1 MKHIQVVDGAE
12 NCSYS
17 ICLVSDRD
25 FRTIFPRKGQDI
37 EFAEDL
43 AKRVGNKR
51 AGQIIIR
58 STTRRLRKHSVQGIH
73 RTLFFGLKNRRKHT
87 QRSETRISRCLVS
100 SKSYQPNRV
109 TQAALRR
116 YRDAAS
122 APLTPCLSS
131 GDRGLR
137 RREEGRAVCR
147 VTAVGAGLCHVLART
162 PWE

>member
-1 MKHIQVVDGAE
+1 MRGRRELHPFDAAASHRNSSVPFIAMKHIQVIDGAE

-58 STTRRLRKHSVQGIH
+58 STTRRLRKHTVQGIH
-73 RTLFFGLKNRRKHT
+73 GTLFFQLKNRRK
-87 QRSETRISRCLVS
+87 
-100 SKSYQPNRV
+100 YYPNK
-109 TQAALRR
+109 
-116 YRDAAS
+116 RDDDIDMPRFVNDS
-122 APLTPCLSS
+122 TS
-131 GDRGLR
+131 
-137 RREEGRAVCR
+137 
-147 VTAVGAGLCHVLART
+147 
-162 PWE
+162 